1 MGVLKSWVAEAQLE
15 GTLELLSDLMA
26 RKLRARILIYIL
38 KKTDITRRCLKS
50 TYFKCDAA
58 MMLF

>member
-38 KKTDITRRCLKS
+38 KKQISLV
-50 TYFKCDAA
+50 DA
-58 MMLF
+58 